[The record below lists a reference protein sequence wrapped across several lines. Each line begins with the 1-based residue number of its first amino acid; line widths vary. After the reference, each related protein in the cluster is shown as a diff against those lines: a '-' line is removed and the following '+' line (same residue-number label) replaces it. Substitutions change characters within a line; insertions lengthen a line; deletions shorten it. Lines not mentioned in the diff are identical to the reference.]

1 MVEEGRG
8 TKVQKSKGPKDQ
20 DVSVTFK
27 YELDSKGKVRDR
39 YGSTG
44 WGCLR
49 DYKVW

>member
-44 WGCLR
+44 WGCLKR
-49 DYKVW
+49 L